1 LKKFDKRFKSTTKEL
16 YLTRQIDVQPC
27 FNNDFLASLAGILL
41 LIIDIATSS
50 IASLDK
56 VCVYWK
62 RWFINY
68 WIN

>member
-27 FNNDFLASLAGILL
+27 FNNDFLASLAGTGF
-41 LIIDIATSS
+41 LIFDIATSS

-56 VCVYWK
+56 VCI
-62 RWFINY
+62 FIFKDL
-68 WIN
+68 I